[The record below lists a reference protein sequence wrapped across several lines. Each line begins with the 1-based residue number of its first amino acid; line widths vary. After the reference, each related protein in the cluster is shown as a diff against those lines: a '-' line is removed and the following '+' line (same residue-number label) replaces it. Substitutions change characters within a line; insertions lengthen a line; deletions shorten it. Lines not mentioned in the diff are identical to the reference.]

1 MSVKTLRRLTILSTT
16 VFLLAASAS
25 ADRLFFQD
33 GTKVD
38 GTYLGGSGGSIQFRM
53 NDGTVK
59 SYDLSSIQW
68 IYLSQKPTQ
77 AGTSNP
83 STSQPQSPAGPHP
96 SPSGTNATSAVVP
109 SNTGSDVPQDQA
121 QLALDFHNQKRR
133 DVGSPPLQWSAELA
147 AYAQKW
153 ANHLANDNHC
163 QLDHTVDNKYGENL
177 FGGSG
182 TTYTALFASQDWYSE
197 KQKYTYG
204 ILTDANWYA
213 TGHYTQMV
221 WKNTTQVG
229 IGQANCAGGGSVI
242 AAEYY
247 PPGNYMGEKPY

>member
-16 VFLLAASAS
+16 VFLHAASAS
-25 ADRLFFQD
+25 ADRLFLQD

-77 AGTSNP
+77 AGTSNS
-83 STSQPQSPAGPHP
+83 STSQPQSPAGLHL
-96 SPSGTNATSAVVP
+96 SPSGTNAASAVVP
-109 SNTGSDVPQDQA
+109 SDTGSDVPQAQA

-133 DVGSPPLQWSAELA
+133 DVGSPPLQWSTELA

-153 ANHLANDNHC
+153 ANQLANDNHC

-213 TGHYTQMV
+213 MGHYTQMV

-242 AAEYY
+242 AAEYH

>member
-1 MSVKTLRRLTILSTT
+1 MSVTTLRRLTILSIT
-16 VFLLAASAS
+16 VFLLTASAS
-25 ADRLFFQD
+25 ADRLFLQD

-38 GTYLGGSGGSIQFRM
+38 GTYLGGSGASIQFRM
-53 NDGTVK
+53 NDGNVK

-68 IYLSQKPTQ
+68 IYLGQRP
-77 AGTSNP
+77 A
-83 STSQPQSPAGPHP
+83 STSHSQSPAGPRP
-96 SPSGTNATSAVVP
+96 SAGGTNANSAVVP
-109 SNTGSDVPQDQA
+109 ANTGSNVPQDQA
-121 QLALDFHNQKRR
+121 QLALDFHNQKRLE
-133 DVGSPPLQWSAELA
+133 VGSPALQWSTELA

-182 TTYTALFASQDWYSE
+182 VTYTALFASQDWYGE

-204 ILTDANWYA
+204 VLTDANWYA

-221 WKNTTQVG
+221 WRNTTQIG
-229 IGQANCAGGGSVI
+229 MGQANCAGGGSVI

-247 PPGNYMGEKPY
+247 PPGNYMGQKPY

>member
-1 MSVKTLRRLTILSTT
+1 MTTLRRLTILSTT
-16 VFLLAASAS
+16 VFLLTASAS
-25 ADRLFFQD
+25 ADRLFLQD

-68 IYLSQKPTQ
+68 IYLSQKPATQ
-77 AGTSNP
+77 PAQPTPLHRSLNLRLVPILLPAAPMRTPPWFLQTQVPMSLRTRPNSP
-83 STSQPQSPAGPHP
+83 STSITR
-96 SPSGTNATSAVVP
+96 SGA
-109 SNTGSDVPQDQA
+109 
-121 QLALDFHNQKRR
+121 
-133 DVGSPPLQWSAELA
+133 DVGSPPLQWSTELA

-182 TTYTALFASQDWYSE
+182 VTYTALFASQDWYGE

-204 ILTDANWYA
+204 VLTDANWYA

-221 WKNTTQVG
+221 WRNTTQIG
-229 IGQANCAGGGSVI
+229 MGQANCAGGGSVI

-247 PPGNYMGEKPY
+247 PPGNYMGQKPY